1 MKKLFIMA
9 IASISLLLIPNS
21 FAADNDIIKVI
32 NSQENILLYANDMAI
47 GFPDAKPFI
56 DENDR
61 TQVPVRAVAE
71 MLDCKVDWNGETQT
85 VTITKNGEVITLV
98 IGEDVMSKNGEQ
110 IQMDTK
116 AMIKDE
122 RTYIPVRFIAEAMDY
137 QVSYFTDLGGVA
149 LVNGEISDKYTVNP
163 HLSFDGSEDWNIVG
177 EANYRDYD
185 FYSGNNIPSDI
196 LSKFEKSSYDMESE
210 IVDLAKNGLKEHFV
224 IPITDQ
230 MYMPESRVFKNAND
244 VYVRLTPS
252 KDNAEAEISAYFK
265 RNVLFHY
272 QKNLSSVFYAQ
283 PKKISTTEVSVFH
296 FKDVGIGD
304 EYLCSIGAAID
315 FENEYSFTLEVVG
328 E

>member
-1 MKKLFIMA
+1 MKKIFIIA
-9 IASISLLLIPNS
+9 IASISLLFTATS
-21 FAADNDIIKVI
+21 FAADNDTIKVI
-32 NSQENILLYANDMAI
+32 SSQENILLYANDTAVE
-47 GFPDAKPFI
+47 FDAKPFI
-56 DENDR
+56 DENNR
-61 TQVPVRAVAE
+61 TQVPIRAVAE

-85 VTITKNGEVITLV
+85 VTITKDSGKIVKIV
-98 IGEDVMSKNGEQ
+98 IGSDTMTVDGSAVK
-110 IQMDTK
+110 MDTK
-116 AMIKDE
+116 AVISEE
-122 RTYIPVRFIAEAMDY
+122 RTYIPIRFAAEALDY
-137 QVSYFTDLGGVA
+137 SVSYFTDLEGIA
-149 LVNGEISDKYTVNP
+149 LVNGEIFDKYTVNP

-196 LSKFEKSSYDMESE
+196 LSKFEKSSYDTESE

-265 RNVLFHY
+265 RNVLSHY
-272 QKNLSSVFYAQ
+272 QKNLSSVFYAKPQ
-283 PKKISTTEVSVFH
+283 KISTTKTTVFH

-304 EYLCSIGAAID
+304 DYLCSIGAAID